1 MSYPHLAKK
10 VVKALVTFY
19 NGISSGSLTL
29 IGAWPTNGSKL
40 QIVASSVTGHTD
52 CTGRVTI
59 NGTENIDFVAAAKK
73 ISTTALTTRP
83 TITTSNLD
91 CNMVITCLDPG
102 SQPIYTS
109 TETDLPCRIYLKRK
123 YLPAPQGGFTQI
135 QETLLECRD
144 LTIIPGTTI
153 KFDITNR
160 KVPTAGIEYTVSAID
175 PVDGPGGTEHKRM
188 IRF

>member
-1 MSYPHLAKK
+1 MARKVAK
-10 VVKALVTFY
+10 AAVTFH
-19 NGISSGSLTL
+19 NGESSTTLTLTGTWPANGSKIAITASAITGHAVCSGSL
-29 IGAWPTNGSKL
+29 
-40 QIVASSVTGHTD
+40 V
-52 CTGRVTI
+52 I
-59 NGTENIDFVAAAKK
+59 NGTE
-73 ISTTALTTRP
+73 
-83 TITTSNLD
+83 TITFAQAGKKTNTITLTARPSVTTQKLD
-91 CNMVITCLDPG
+91 CNILITCLDSG

-144 LTIIPGTTI
+144 LTIIPGNTI

-175 PVDGPGGTEHKRM
+175 PADGPGGTEHKRM
-188 IRF
+188 LRF